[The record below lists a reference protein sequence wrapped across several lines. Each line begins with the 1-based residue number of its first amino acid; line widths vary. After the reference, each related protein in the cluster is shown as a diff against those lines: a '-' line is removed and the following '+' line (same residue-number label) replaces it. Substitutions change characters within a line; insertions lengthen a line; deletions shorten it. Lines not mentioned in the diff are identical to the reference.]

1 MAGPRPP
8 TSSWASSLPPARWR
22 AASSRSSSGGS
33 AVLATTTS
41 TTSSPA
47 TSRSCTGPWALT
59 CRGGIKSSRPSAWWR
74 PRTSPTSTGCPSSSS
89 TASAAIPIASGASPT
104 PGRRS
109 DTSRRTIARSISPT
123 RSPPSRRPRRGSE
136 ERAPMPTFN
145 FDLCELPPAAQSL
158 RAEVR
163 EFLREALGGASS
175 SKRALSW
182 GGFDREFSRQLG
194 ARGWIGMMWPKKYG
208 GHERTALERYVV
220 LEECLSAGAPV
231 SAHWVA
237 DRQSGPLLLR
247 FGTEE
252 QRQRFLPR
260 IARGELAFAIGMSE
274 PDSGSDL
281 ASIRTRAERVP
292 GGYCVNGT
300 KVWTSNAHLFD
311 YMIALFRTHHDP
323 AKKHE
328 GLTQFL
334 VDTKLPGMTINPII
348 DLAGSHHFNMVVFED
363 AFVPEEMR
371 VGEEDAGW
379 KQVTTELAFERSGPE
394 RYLSSL
400 ALILELIREAGKDP
414 GERAAGVVGRLIAHL
429 ATLRQMSLSVA
440 TMLEAGE
447 NPNLEAAVVKD
458 VGTTFEQEVPEAV
471 HALLGLEPTIDT
483 GSHLQ
488 QVLGYLTQTAPSFS
502 LRGGT
507 REILRGIIARGLGL
521 R

>member
-1 MAGPRPP
+1 
-8 TSSWASSLPPARWR
+8 
-22 AASSRSSSGGS
+22 
-33 AVLATTTS
+33 
-41 TTSSPA
+41 
-47 TSRSCTGPWALT
+47 
-59 CRGGIKSSRPSAWWR
+59 
-74 PRTSPTSTGCPSSSS
+74 
-89 TASAAIPIASGASPT
+89 
-104 PGRRS
+104 
-109 DTSRRTIARSISPT
+109 
-123 RSPPSRRPRRGSE
+123 
-136 ERAPMPTFN
+136 
-145 FDLCELPPAAQSL
+145 
-158 RAEVR
+158 
-163 EFLREALGGASS
+163 
-175 SKRALSW
+175 
-182 GGFDREFSRQLG
+182 
-194 ARGWIGMMWPKKYG
+194 
-208 GHERTALERYVV
+208 
-220 LEECLSAGAPV
+220 V

-247 FGTEE
+247 FGTEA
-252 QRQRFLPR
+252 QRQRFLPA

-281 ASIRTRAERVP
+281 ASIRTRAERVA
-292 GGYCVNGT
+292 GGYRVNGT
-300 KVWTSNAHLFD
+300 KVWTSNAHRSD
-311 YMIALFRTHHDP
+311 YMIALFRTRHDP

-334 VDTKLPGMTINPII
+334 VDTKLPGITINPIL
-348 DLAGSHHFNMVVFED
+348 DLRGSHHFNMLVFED

-414 GERAAGVVGRLIAHL
+414 GERAAAVVGRLVAHL

-458 VGTTFEQEVPEAV
+458 VGTTFEQEVPEVV